1 MFVSV
6 LLIEALVP
14 NHTYVTPQTRTT
26 KNEGR
31 EKQRQEAD
39 DYEKVYESMNV
50 SLLQY
55 VNSNY

>member
-6 LLIEALVP
+6 LLIEALMP
-14 NHTYVTPQTRTT
+14 NPTYVAPRTRTT

-55 VNSNY
+55 FNSNY

>member
-1 MFVSV
+1 VSV

-14 NHTYVTPQTRTT
+14 NPTYVTPQTRTT